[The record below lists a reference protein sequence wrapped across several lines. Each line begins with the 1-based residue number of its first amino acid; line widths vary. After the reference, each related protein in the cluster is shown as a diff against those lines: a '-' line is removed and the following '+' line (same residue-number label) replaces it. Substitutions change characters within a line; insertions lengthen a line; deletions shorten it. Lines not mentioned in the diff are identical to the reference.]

1 LATLARELQDSIR
14 SDDIFARFDGKGFAL
29 LLRHVDQIEAMRIA
43 QSLRE
48 KIQRLSIPYT
58 GPKNRAEIALFFSI
72 SQFDGLSTM
81 VHTPATT

>member
-48 KIQRLSIPYT
+48 KIQRLSIPY
-58 GPKNRAEIALFFSI
+58 NDEVIRI
-72 SQFDGLSTM
+72 SARIGLAIPHPRGMLESG
-81 VHTPATT
+81 V